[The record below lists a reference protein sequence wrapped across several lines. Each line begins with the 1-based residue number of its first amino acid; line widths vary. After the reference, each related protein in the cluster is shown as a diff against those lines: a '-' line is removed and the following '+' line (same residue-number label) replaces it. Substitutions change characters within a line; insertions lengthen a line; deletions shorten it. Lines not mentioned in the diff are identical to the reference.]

1 MKKIISVAL
10 TLACICSFAGL
21 AAADQNPAEF
31 GPERIRLTLPQEKL
45 LFESVNA
52 GLDRLVMPLTLEQQ
66 DWLEQAWPG
75 WRGMVLTIYPTDMV
89 DGDGSIYVVPDRE

>member
-1 MKKIISVAL
+1 MKKIIITAL

-21 AAADQNPAEF
+21 AAAHQNPADF
-31 GPERIRLTLPQEKL
+31 APERIRLTLPQERL

-52 GLDRLVMPLTLEQQ
+52 GLDQLVLPLTLAQQ
-66 DWLEQAWPG
+66 EWLENAWPG
-75 WRGMVLTIYPTDMV
+75 WRGLILTVYPADMV